1 MKILKFSASW
11 CGPCKA
17 LSHNIST
24 LSAEDQ
30 EKFEEY
36 DVDTCDKA
44 LLATYNVRAVP
55 TMVVISDKGSLLK
68 IVTGAQSIPKL
79 RELLEL
85 Q

>member
-17 LSHNIST
+17 LSQNIGT
-24 LSAEDQ
+24 LPAEDQ
-30 EKFEEY
+30 MKFEEL

-55 TMVVISDKGSLLK
+55 TMVVLSDKGSIIK
-68 IVTGAQSIPKL
+68 TVTGVQPIHKL
-79 RELLEL
+79 KELLEFK
-85 Q
+85 